1 LKERREGKSKGM
13 LHLFVRL
20 EKEERER
27 GRVVEPLALAVKG
40 YAASVFQTGGK
51 AVCQTEGKEDSG
63 SER

>member
-1 LKERREGKSKGM
+1 M